1 MPSGTRAKIRGVID
15 EAMLDPSMVAPSDR
29 MRSRVPTTATSIC
42 AEPKASAST
51 WQATR
56 RA

>member
-42 AEPKASAST
+42 AEPKASSST